1 MLLCDVCNKPLDT
14 STILKPCFH
23 RVHQKCAT
31 KACETCTRIK
41 WGNEVGIYW
50 SFALLGVLCMILI
63 GLQAFSMQDEYRQD
77 VNDIHTYMEKIKG
90 LAQNDIRA
98 RESLLRFK
106 ETAHAM
112 VYALTRDDDLK
123 MTDKIYRLQKQVEMI
138 H

>member
-1 MLLCDVCNKPLDT
+1 
-14 STILKPCFH
+14 
-23 RVHQKCAT
+23 
-31 KACETCTRIK
+31 
-41 WGNEVGIYW
+41 
-50 SFALLGVLCMILI
+50 MILI